1 MRESAIETPNKVLE
15 VQHVIEDGA
24 LVAVHSKLEMQMNNK
39 LTILAVVHIC
49 RFENEKLRSF
59 GILGKYSLIHLL
71 MKMVCLV
78 KSPKP
83 FGLFIL

>member
-1 MRESAIETPNKVLE
+1 MKVQLKLKQGFE

-49 RFENEKLRSF
+49 RLKMKKLRSF
-59 GILGKYSLIHLL
+59 LGYWANTA
-71 MKMVCLV
+71 
-78 KSPKP
+78 
-83 FGLFIL
+83 